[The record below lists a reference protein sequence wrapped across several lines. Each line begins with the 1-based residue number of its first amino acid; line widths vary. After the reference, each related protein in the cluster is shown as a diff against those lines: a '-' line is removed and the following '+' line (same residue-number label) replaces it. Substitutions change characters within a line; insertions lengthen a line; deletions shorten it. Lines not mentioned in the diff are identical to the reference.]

1 MCLKLL
7 CAGFAVGFNLQ
18 FKGSHM
24 LLRQIFRAVS
34 IALACAVTL
43 ACAITLGVL
52 AQDKL
57 PEKEKPKE
65 SAWQKL
71 FREHATGYKLVIEGN
86 EKSEVKLLADPILH
100 WSQPVRGGAEGS
112 VFLWVLEGRPVAIGT
127 LFIWPMG
134 NGKQG
139 ISHELHS
146 LSQQPF
152 VATWKDR
159 KWTPPKDSIV
169 WNSLSTPAPAKTA
182 EQRLRQM
189 REAARAFQ
197 AESRDKNERK
207 WELRLLP
214 KPIYQYEVAEK
225 AASPANDVLEG
236 AIFGFV
242 EGTDLE
248 VVLLVQARKTP
259 QGAQWEYALARM
271 SDLQLKV
278 SLADKVV
285 WEVDRCGFDN
295 PHVPYYCSTV
305 ESRKSAEEE

>member
-1 MCLKLL
+1 
-7 CAGFAVGFNLQ
+7 
-18 FKGSHM
+18 
-24 LLRQIFRAVS
+24 
-34 IALACAVTL
+34 
-43 ACAITLGVL
+43 
-52 AQDKL
+52 
-57 PEKEKPKE
+57 
-65 SAWQKL
+65 
-71 FREHATGYKLVIEGN
+71 
-86 EKSEVKLLADPILH
+86 
-100 WSQPVRGGAEGS
+100 S

-139 ISHELHS
+139 ITHELHS
-146 LSQQPF
+146 LSQLPF

-159 KWTPPKDSIV
+159 KWTPTKDSIV
-169 WNSLSTPAPAKTA
+169 WKSLSTPAPAKTA

-197 AESRDKNERK
+197 AESRDKNDRK

-214 KPIYQYEVAEK
+214 KPLYQYQVAEK
-225 AASPANDVLEG
+225 AAVSPASDVLDG

-259 QGAQWEYALARM
+259 QGAQWEFALARM
-271 SDLQLKV
+271 SDFPLKV

-285 WEVDRCGFDN
+285 WEVDRFGFDS
-295 PHVPYYCSTV
+295 PRVPYYAATV
-305 ESRKSAEEE
+305 E